1 MLAESLL
8 PPYKPPDASHLLRTG
23 QISYHG
29 RQMILSAL
37 VIAPTALMGAQS
49 VKDLAIRWRSGASH
63 LSLAT
68 ATSMKLGGSTTPV
81 QVTGAF
87 KQSPG
92 LKQRYEIFYQGRS
105 YGQVQSGTNVMS
117 WDGETKKYAT
127 YTGVNRL
134 GGPTPLAPTLL
145 NYSFPTALMDR
156 TMQDLKDPAWKTKGS
171 EMSRQG
177 ETQFGRFEYR
187 LTFGP
192 QGEPLKL
199 FVKVEGEFSYEA
211 STVFSAHSTQPV
223 PDGVYSLRP
232 FLGWTP
238 LYVPEANFSLEAGS
252 KAPAKRFKDG
262 LTGRSFGLMDGALG
276 KGAALVFVDPECPVS
291 VRLMA
296 RLAPLREALKKK
308 GLSLKV
314 ISVGP
319 VRPSAWAAS
328 VAWDQSG
335 EIERAFSLAST
346 PFLCSIDKKGV
357 VAGAWLGFSAGEE
370 AKIAGILVP
379 REPEKD

>member
-1 MLAESLL
+1 
-8 PPYKPPDASHLLRTG
+8 
-23 QISYHG
+23 
-29 RQMILSAL
+29 MILSAL
-37 VIAPTALMGAQS
+37 AIAPTALMGAQS
-49 VKDLAIRWRSGASH
+49 VKDLAIRWRSSASH
-63 LSLAT
+63 LSVVT

-81 QVTGAF
+81 QITGTF

-105 YGQVQSGTNVMS
+105 YGQVQNGTTVMS
-117 WDGETKKYAT
+117 WNGDTKQYAS
-127 YTGVNRL
+127 YNGVNQL

-145 NYSFPTALMDR
+145 NYSFPAPLVDK
-156 TMQDLKDPAWKTKGS
+156 TMRDLQDPAWKTKGN

-177 ETQFGRFEYR
+177 ETQFGKYEYR

-192 QGEPLKL
+192 QGEPLRL
-199 FVKVEGEFSYEA
+199 FIKVEGEFSYES
-211 STVFSAHSTQPV
+211 STVFSAHSTQPI
-223 PDGVYSLRP
+223 PDAVYSLRP

-238 LYVPEANFSLEAGS
+238 LYVPEANISLEVGS
-252 KAPAKRFKDG
+252 KAPAKKFRDG
-262 LTGRSFGLMDGALG
+262 MTGRSFGLMDGALS
-276 KGAALVFVDPECPVS
+276 KGAALAFVDPDCPVS
-291 VRLMA
+291 ARLMA

-319 VRPSAWAAS
+319 VKPVAWSAS

-335 EIERAFSLAST
+335 EIERSFSLAST
-346 PFLCSIDKKGV
+346 PFLCSVDKKGV
-357 VAGAWLGFSAGEE
+357 LAGAWLGFAAGEE

-379 REPEKD
+379 QEPKKD